1 MKKPNSKRAS
11 KGKEILKAP
20 IMKALTPGQLAG
32 RKMTS
37 RMSRGPKR
45 SG

>member
-1 MKKPNSKRAS
+1 MRKPNSKRAL
-11 KGKEILKAP
+11 KGKKILKAP

-37 RMSRGPKR
+37 RMKRGLVR